1 MTDAAAPA
9 ASTVSSLF
17 APDGRL
23 IAVPRRTVRREQL
36 LDHLARTLF
45 EPDRSYTEVEV
56 NEALRSVH
64 DDFPALR
71 RYLVEGHRLT
81 RAKDGSSYRR
91 ATAA

>member
-9 ASTVSSLF
+9 VSALF

-23 IAVPRRTVRREQL
+23 IAVPRRTARRAQL

-45 EPDRSYTEVEV
+45 EPDRSYTEPEV
-56 NEALRSVH
+56 NDALRTVH

-71 RYLVEGHRLT
+71 RYLVEGRRLT
-81 RAKDGSSYRR
+81 RAEDGSSYRR
-91 ATAA
+91 AAA

>member
-9 ASTVSSLF
+9 VSALF
-17 APDGRL
+17 ARDGRL
-23 IAVPRRTVRREQL
+23 IAVPRRAARRAQL

-45 EPDRSYTEVEV
+45 EPDRSYTEPEV
-56 NEALRSVH
+56 NDALRTVH

-71 RYLVEGHRLT
+71 RHLVEGRRLT

-91 ATAA
+91 AAA